1 MIRSLNIVMCIVRTY
16 LQVCQKSILTRA
28 LHLDPV
34 HVIKP
39 NCTAVTRHPVCK
51 LIVCSLPL
59 LFAVFLSPRD
69 AIAQLEALANVDS
82 IAQDSEKKTHFLIE
96 PYFMAPTMKGDIG
109 VRQLPPGSV
118 DADAGDIFGQLKF
131 GAMAYIEVNY
141 DNKWAVSTDF
151 LFMHLESDVKPNALV
166 TGGTASVK
174 QLAFEFA
181 GLWRIAPWF
190 EAGVGGRVIDMK
202 LDVDL
207 STVSGDRSGDR
218 RRTWADPII
227 IVRSQGKIQDRLLLQ
242 FRGDIGGFGIA
253 SDLTW
258 QIQANV
264 GYQFSK
270 LVNASIGYRVLD
282 VKYEEGSGDE
292 HFLYDMATS
301 GPVLRVGF
309 SWE

>member
-1 MIRSLNIVMCIVRTY
+1 MKRNLNV
-16 LQVCQKSILTRA
+16 
-28 LHLDPV
+28 
-34 HVIKP
+34 
-39 NCTAVTRHPVCK
+39 VTR
-51 LIVCSLPL
+51 IVDSCLRVPLRSNSERFLYLHSISL
-59 LFAVFLSPRD
+59 LFAVFLALP
-69 AIAQLEALANVDS
+69 EAG
-82 IAQDSEKKTHFLIE
+82 AQDSEKKTHFLIE
-96 PYFMAPTMKGDIG
+96 PYFMAPTMKGEIG
-109 VRQLPPGSV
+109 VRQLPASEV

-131 GAMAYIEVNY
+131 GAMAYVEVNY
-141 DNKWAVSTDF
+141 DYKWSVTTDF
-151 LFMHLESDVKPNALV
+151 LFMDLESDVKPDAIV
-166 TGGTASVK
+166 TGGTVEAK

-181 GLWRIAPWF
+181 GLKRIAPWF
-190 EAGVGGRVIDMK
+190 EVGVGGRVIDMK

-207 STVSGDRSGDR
+207 STVTGGRSGSSR
-218 RRTWADPII
+218 KTWADPII
-227 IVRSQGKIQDRLLLQ
+227 IVRSQGKIQDKWLLQ

-282 VKYEEGSGDE
+282 VNYDKGDGTE
-292 HFLYDMATS
+292 RFMYDIATS

>member
-1 MIRSLNIVMCIVRTY
+1 MKRNIIIVTCIVRLIGKFITCG
-16 LQVCQKSILTRA
+16 LSSVVIL
-28 LHLDPV
+28 
-34 HVIKP
+34 
-39 NCTAVTRHPVCK
+39 
-51 LIVCSLPL
+51 
-59 LFAVFLSPRD
+59 FLTTLYS
-69 AIAQLEALANVDS
+69 S
-82 IAQDSEKKTHFLIE
+82 AQDSEKKTHFLIE

-109 VRQLPPGSV
+109 VRQLPVTEV

-141 DNKWAVSTDF
+141 DNKWSVSTDF
-151 LFMHLESDVKPNALV
+151 LFMDLESDVKPNALI

-181 GLWRIAPWF
+181 GLWRIAQWF

-227 IVRSQGKIQDRLLLQ
+227 IVRSQGKIHDKLLLQ

-282 VKYEEGSGDE
+282 IKYDQGSDSE
-292 HFLYDMATS
+292 HFMYDMATS
-301 GPVLRVGF
+301 GPVIRVGF

>member
-1 MIRSLNIVMCIVRTY
+1 MNLNDIVACIARRY
-16 LQVCQKSILTRA
+16 
-28 LHLDPV
+28 LHLQRNSKLSRILCGERV
-34 HVIKP
+34 QVLKP
-39 NCTAVTRHPVCK
+39 NFMSDTRQLVGK
-51 LIVCSLPL
+51 LITCSIAL
-59 LFAVFLSPRD
+59 LLVIFLSPTD
-69 AIAQLEALANVDS
+69 VW
-82 IAQDSEKKTHFLIE
+82 AQDSEKKTHFLIE

-109 VRQLPPGSV
+109 VRQLPPSEV

-151 LFMHLESDVKPNALV
+151 LFMDLESDVTPNAVV
-166 TGGTASVK
+166 TGGTTRAK

-181 GLWRIAPWF
+181 GLWRIATWL

-202 LDVDL
+202 VDVDL
-207 STVSGDRSGDR
+207 STVSSDRSGDR
-218 RRTWADPII
+218 RKTWADPII
-227 IVRSQGKIQDRLLLQ
+227 IVRSQGKIQDKWLLQ

-270 LVNASIGYRVLD
+270 LVSASIGYRVLD
-282 VKYEEGSGDE
+282 VDYDKGDGTE
-292 HFLYDMATS
+292 RFLYDIATS